1 MSDTMLLAL
10 KTVRSLFIKH
20 LINFSLLC
28 KVVLR
33 KIIKFNSLDRSEI
46 QPDKKEK
53 KSNKTTDYIIL

>member
-46 QPDKKEK
+46 QPDKKE
-53 KSNKTTDYIIL
+53 